1 MIIPA
6 VILGLIFWYARVVY
20 LKSGQDI
27 KRLEGAT
34 RAPVFSHVSASLY
47 GLPTIRAFKAQSLI
61 IEEFDAL
68 QVRGKLQSERS

>member
-6 VILGLIFWYARVVY
+6 VFLGAIFWYARVIY

-47 GLPTIRAFKAQSLI
+47 GLPTIRAFKAQDLI
-61 IEEFDAL
+61 VKEFDTL
-68 QVRGKLQSERS
+68 QVSY